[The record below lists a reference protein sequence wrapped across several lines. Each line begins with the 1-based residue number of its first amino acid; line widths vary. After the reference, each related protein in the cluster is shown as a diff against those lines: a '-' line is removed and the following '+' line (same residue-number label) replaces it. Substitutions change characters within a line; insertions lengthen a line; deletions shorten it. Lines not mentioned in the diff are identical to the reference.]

1 VISFAGYEKT
11 LDEVNKYGQ
20 DHVFAHWDELV
31 DKEKKILMDDLSQID
46 FPELKRLF
54 LNMKKTSSGSTN
66 FGPPSYV
73 SLPADEKGFKKR
85 DEARIAGIE
94 YIKKCKM
101 AAMVVAGGQGTR
113 LGFSGAKGIYPI
125 GAISKKSFFQLY
137 AEKLIK
143 YNSKYGVRIPW
154 LVMTS
159 KANHADTVEYMS
171 KNGFFGLNAEDVRI
185 FPQDMIPS
193 IDSDGR
199 IMLESKCTVFKNPDG
214 HGGCFQALNKSGAL
228 DEMKKRG
235 IETISYFQVDN
246 PVTKIIDPVFI
257 GMHTAAGSDASCKC
271 VKKKHPDERVGLF
284 VGFGG
289 RTGVVEYSDMPHDK
303 LHVTDPG
310 GRLLYNMGNLAIHL
324 FNISFIEKILPMS
337 GAMPYHHARKT
348 AQIYINGKIIE
359 TECSK
364 FEKFV
369 FDALPLAEKN
379 LLLEVVRE
387 EEFAPV
393 KNLSGED
400 SVESSRKLMTA
411 LHVKWLRSR
420 GIEVRD
426 SVREI
431 EISPL
436 YAVEAEDIDK
446 KMLLPE
452 EERIY
457 IEI

>member
-11 LDEVNKYGQ
+11 IDDVNIYGQ
-20 DHVFAHWDELV
+20 DHVFSHWFDLS

-46 FPELKRLF
+46 FSELKRLF
-54 LNMKKTSSGSTN
+54 LNTKKTSSGNTD
-66 FGPPSYV
+66 FGPASYV
-73 SLPADEKGFKKR
+73 MLPADEKGFKKR
-85 DEARIAGIE
+85 DEARAAGIE
-94 YIKKCKM
+94 YIKKGKM

-125 GAISKKSFFQLY
+125 GAVSKKSFFQLY
-137 AEKLIK
+137 AEKIIK

-159 KANHADTVEYMS
+159 KANHADTVEYLG
-171 KNGFFGLNAEDVRI
+171 KNEFFGLNGEDVRI

-193 IDSDGR
+193 IDSNGR

-214 HGGCFQALNKSGAL
+214 HGGCFQALKKSGAL
-228 DEMKKRG
+228 DEMKKKG

-246 PVTKIIDPVFI
+246 PITKIIDPVFI
-257 GMHTAAGSDASCKC
+257 GLHTSGGSEASCKC

-284 VGFGG
+284 VSFGD
-289 RTGVVEYSDMPHDK
+289 RMGVMEYSDMPPDK
-303 LHVTDPG
+303 LRQTDPG

-324 FNISFIEKILPMS
+324 FNISFIEKLLPMS

-348 AQIYINGKIIE
+348 AQIYIDGKIIE

-369 FDALPLAEKN
+369 FDALPLAGKC
-379 LLLEVVRE
+379 LLLETIRE

-426 SVREI
+426 SAREV

-436 YAVEAEDIDK
+436 YAVEAEDIPSGIN
-446 KMLLPE
+446 LPE
-452 EERIY
+452 WERIY
-457 IEI
+457 LEK